1 MVTIHLSLT
10 EAGAI
15 SRFLGF
21 TRLTD
26 WIVDIINDCV
36 VVIHYSNGPTVRLTV
51 NWHCPECFSL
61 MVEEHHAEG
70 KTWFRC
76 IACQTSA
83 MAIAVEKLVGGL
95 KFNSDIILRA

>member
-36 VVIHYSNGPTVRLTV
+36 VVIHYSNGPT
-51 NWHCPECFSL
+51 
-61 MVEEHHAEG
+61 
-70 KTWFRC
+70 FRADC
-76 IACQTSA
+76 EVALS
-83 MAIAVEKLVGGL
+83 
-95 KFNSDIILRA
+95 